1 MNPTNSNINT
11 NGSIDKAERVVQKNL
26 DRFETAIEQLADKV
40 EGTAQKIHHV
50 RDVAMDGKEKLM
62 HLKEEVQASI
72 DPLKPAL
79 NQLGG
84 QIAPLVGTV
93 KSWPRQYV
101 WLGLGVLGFVAWK
114 YFKGGSTYSPSSRSF
129 SGTGYIGQS
138 SSTFNY

>member
-1 MNPTNSNINT
+1 MNPTNSNLNT

-50 RDVAMDGKEKLM
+50 RDVAMEGKEKLM

-72 DPLKPAL
+72 DPLKPTL
-79 NQLGG
+79 NQLGDYSN
-84 QIAPLVGTV
+84 QAISTV

-101 WLGLGVLGFVAWK
+101 WIGLGVLGFVA
-114 YFKGGSTYSPSSRSF
+114 YRFFKGNSYSSRSYA
-129 SGTGYIGQS
+129 GTGYTGQS
-138 SSTFNY
+138 SSTFTY